1 MLCFSLSSLT
11 KCHARDPDLNS
22 CADFS
27 FLRGSMRS
35 YGHSFLR
42 GKLNRIMVVRFG
54 SVSND
59 VKGDGKSRARS
70 DRVKKKAMTKKKW
83 ADHHLVARVSLLIV
97 LMAFVKWSGTTPY
110 DESIDENR
118 VSRGGPPSLSSQPR
132 RWRQRQQQ
140 QDHRRVKATT
150 TSSKSLQE
158 AIASATSSS
167 DGRDVVLQFSL
178 GKIVATNAEDQ
189 EEDRVKLFRAV
200 ESAMLRVLCRR
211 SNEAS
216 EANRPIA
223 VVSGDTLDDVGS
235 DMCVRWGRRSSL
247 RSLGQGLGKQ
257 PRRQLQGADNNEES
271 IPVPNVFA
279 LVNGTLD
286 DDDDAG
292 EMDAERTNEEAVDD
306 SGSSPYS
313 SDHTVLTGRVSRWR
327 LQDTLLSSADDE
339 EDGTET
345 LHDPSYYTVWTVH
358 YPVLQLGDSYWEQQL
373 QLSDALENGA
383 SEEHLAVYTYD
394 DDASAA
400 AAAGGDGGSEN
411 RTGSAMA
418 LDLLR
423 RELQHQVNVAIRN
436 LDFDR
441 TLRQAHVTTY
451 KASVVGRE
459 PVTFA
464 TEGGAGTTSNNTSNG
479 AGTSRQIALAVLYGL
494 AGLIA
499 GAVLVLLG
507 CYLRRMRAVRS
518 SSKEKKAKASAKK
531 GNAGGST
538 YDSTLRHTDE
548 KGADGRSITS
558 ASSFLHADH
567 DDDPGYCWI
576 PIPNIVRTPTSS
588 YADTDSSSRGW
599 LHSQDGDFSGS
610 CSDPLMVLMETDDD
624 EDDDDSNIDE
634 KEGDGVNNM
643 DILDEEA
650 SLLTT
655 VTAASVTTVEV
666 DLDTCQVVNLSP
678 PKRVRFDPSLWT
690 EEIPNLHH
698 PGHCANDADDAGS
711 VSSLS
716 DAAGAASDRMD
727 RFDALPPVSLCGG
740 SADANLGNLH
750 PSSFD
755 ERPGATASRAYC
767 VNDGELMTAVDPTP
781 QRNADDGIETI
792 VTPAMREVEDP
803 CVVKA
808 AVLVRQGDVAAGG
821 LDERQMVTPS

>member
-1 MLCFSLSSLT
+1 
-11 KCHARDPDLNS
+11 
-22 CADFS
+22 
-27 FLRGSMRS
+27 MRS

-42 GKLNRIMVVRFG
+42 GNLNRIMVMRIG
-54 SVSND
+54 SMGNAVE
-59 VKGDGKSRARS
+59 GESRARN

-83 ADHHLVARVSLLIV
+83 ADHHLVARLSLLLV
-97 LMAFVKWSGTTPY
+97 LAAFVKWSGTSY
-110 DESIDENR
+110 DDESIDSSH
-118 VSRGGPPSLSSQPR
+118 VSRGGPWGRVSPQSR
-132 RWRQRQQQ
+132 RRQQRQQP
-140 QDHRRVKATT
+140 QDHRRVMTSTT
-150 TSSKSLQE
+150 GSSSKSLHE

-167 DGRDVVLQFSL
+167 YGRDVVLQFSL
-178 GKIVATNAEDQ
+178 GKVTASNAEEQ
-189 EEDRVKLFRAV
+189 EEDRVTLFRAV
-200 ESAMLRVLCRR
+200 ESALLRVLCRR
-211 SNEAS
+211 SNDEAAS
-216 EANRPIA
+216 ARAPVA
-223 VVSGDTLDDVGS
+223 VVSGDTLDDAGS
-235 DMCVRWGRRSSL
+235 DMCAQWGRRSNV
-247 RSLGQGLGKQ
+247 RRLGQGLGKQ
-257 PRRQLQGADNNEES
+257 PRRKLQGDNNSEGGA
-271 IPVPNVFA
+271 IPAPNVFA

-286 DDDDAG
+286 DDGDDNT
-292 EMDAERTNEEAVDD
+292 EKTHQQQEAVVD
-306 SGSSPYS
+306 SANSPYA
-313 SDHTVLTGRVSRWR
+313 SDYTVVTGRVSRWR

-339 EDGTET
+339 EDGTDAP
-345 LHDPSYYTVWTVH
+345 LYGPYYYTVWTVH
-358 YPVLQLGDSYWEQQL
+358 YPVLQLGDYYWEQQL
-373 QLSDALENGA
+373 QFGDGDALENGA

-400 AAAGGDGGSEN
+400 AAAGVGGSEN

-436 LDFDR
+436 SDFDR
-441 TLRQAHVTTY
+441 SLRQGRVTTY
-451 KASVVGRE
+451 RASVVGRE
-459 PVTFA
+459 PAMFA
-464 TEGGAGTTSNNTSNG
+464 TEGGAGTSNTSNG

-507 CYLRRMRAVRS
+507 CYLRRMRAVRRS
-518 SSKEKKAKASAKK
+518 CKETKAKVSAKK
-531 GNAGGST
+531 GNAGGGST
-538 YDSTLRHTDE
+538 YDSTFRHTDD

-624 EDDDDSNIDE
+624 EDDDDSNIDG

-643 DILDEEA
+643 DILDDEA

-655 VTAASVTTVEV
+655 FTAASVTTVEV
-666 DLDTCQVVNLSP
+666 DVDTCQVVNPSP

-690 EEIPNLHH
+690 EEIPNH
-698 PGHCANDADDAGS
+698 PGQCATDADDAGS

-727 RFDALPPVSLCGG
+727 CFDALPPVSLCGG
-740 SADANLGNLH
+740 SADVSLGLL
-750 PSSFD
+750 PQSSFV
-755 ERPGATASRAYC
+755 ESPGETASPIRC
-767 VNDGELMTAVDPTP
+767 VDDGELLTAVDPTP
-781 QRNADDGIETI
+781 QRNAEDCIGTM
-792 VTPAMREVEDP
+792 VTPATHEVKDP

-808 AVLVRQGDVAAGG
+808 TVRVRQGDVAAGG